1 MQAPQ
6 SQDIRWLQRFS
17 NFKKALGQMRA
28 FIAKPQLNDL
38 ELQGL
43 IQCFEY
49 THELAWKT
57 LKDFLEFRGSIELF
71 GSKDV
76 TREAFKLGLI
86 MDGEAWMTMIQDRNQ
101 TSHTYNAAT
110 AQAIVENIRN
120 KFFGLFEALEVKLES
135 LSNGA

>member
-17 NFKKALGQMRA
+17 NFKKALSQMRA

-86 MDGEAWMTMIQDRNQ
+86 MYGEAWMTMIQDRNQ

-110 AQAIVENIRN
+110 ALAIFENISN
-120 KFFGLFEALEVKLES
+120 KFFVLFEALEVKLES
-135 LSNGA
+135 LSNDA